1 MNIIE
6 KLRINILYFFT
17 SLPFVIIVYEIL
29 MTITLGNRGYLVLLL
44 GQLGFVPIVI
54 FVSDIILF
62 SETSKNIIAA
72 VCLLGLCG
80 GIGYGVYKGITK

>member
-62 SETSKNIIAA
+62 SESSKNMIAA
-72 VCLLGLCG
+72 LFAFALCG
-80 GIGYGVYKGITK
+80 GIAYGVYKGVTK